1 MKNVKCFKAI
11 FVVLGIVVPLVIILI
26 FALNDMGELFN
37 SWIALNVKPDWRYV
51 WLIFFKLTI
60 YILPP
65 LIGMIG
71 FYAENKAG
79 VKKHHF
85 WYYFVRALNVHFLV
99 LLCIK
104 LFADSIL
111 ELDKIWGVE
120 LFNSIK
126 DVQTLIGYIVTLLIR
141 QNIKIDPGVDKP
153 KQFTENKLDIRI
165 SEDK

>member
-37 SWIALNVKPDWRYV
+37 FWIAPNVKPDWRYV

-153 KQFTENKLDIRI
+153 KQFIENKLDIRI